1 MAATYKR
8 ILAFDIGGTGLKA
21 ALVDGHG
28 RFLSER
34 LRVPTPHHC
43 KPKQMVK
50 LLTELVKPLER
61 YDAVTIGFPGYVK
74 RGVVQTA
81 PNLGTKHWAGFALEK
96 ALGHALGKPARLL
109 NDADVQGLAAIKG
122 KGLELVVTLG
132 TGFGTAWFRD
142 GDLLPHLEFAHV
154 PVHHRHDFDAW
165 IGEAERRKLGHHKWV
180 KRVKHALAILQ
191 TVFNYDHLY
200 IGGGNANRIH
210 FKLPRHASL
219 IPNDDGM
226 AGAAFAWNPKRPSKP
241 SRKRKRPSKSSR
253 RSEPRRPK
261 A

>member
-1 MAATYKR
+1 MAAEYKR

-21 ALVDGHG
+21 ALVDAKG

-50 LLTELVKPLER
+50 LLVELVQPLED

-74 RGVVQTA
+74 RGVVHTA
-81 PNLGTKHWAGFALEK
+81 PNLGTKDWASFALEK
-96 ALGHALGKPARLL
+96 ALGHALGKPARLI
-109 NDADVQGLAAIKG
+109 NDADVQGLAAIRG

-154 PVHHRHDFDAW
+154 PVHHKHDFDAW
-165 IGEAERRKLGHHKWV
+165 IGEVQRRRIGHVKWV
-180 KRVKHALAILQ
+180 KRVKHAFAILQ

-200 IGGGNANRIH
+200 IGGGNSNRID
-210 FKLPRHASL
+210 FKLPKHASL

-226 AGAAFAWNPKRPSKP
+226 AGAAFVWNPRRASEKMKSPGKP
-241 SRKRKRPSKSSR
+241 SR
-253 RSEPRRPK
+253 RSAGRRPK